1 MRNQIRCVQ
10 QAFNLQHVLV
20 PEAQRARLALRHN
33 SRVVALSCG
42 LLRHNCLC
50 KYLLFVA
57 TPPREKKSKEEESAV
72 EKGQFEDAEKNTVY
86 W

>member
-33 SRVVALSCG
+33 DCVVALSRG
-42 LLRHNCLC
+42 LLRHNRLH
-50 KYLLFVA
+50 KYILLVA